1 MKSAEKIRAISLRK
15 RGLSYR
21 KIQNKINISK
31 GTLSMWL
38 RNIPL
43 TKSQKETLFK
53 NKRYGGYKGAKK
65 QQLKRIKK
73 TEQLIKAGQ
82 NEFLELFKNPL
93 FLSGLLL
100 YWAEGDKHQKEMVR
114 FTNSDPAMI
123 MLMMQWFRRV
133 CKVQNDKFRIAL
145 HIHNLHMADNVK
157 DYWAKITDI
166 PLNQF
171 YKMYIKKSSLRYKR
185 NILYNGTCKIIV
197 NNKDLFR
204 KIAGWKLGLLKYFK
218 ISTPRSS
225 MDRTRDF

>member
-21 KIQNKINISK
+21 KIQDRIEISR

-38 RNIPL
+38 RDIPL
-43 TKSQKETLFK
+43 TKVQKEKLFK
-53 NKRYGGYKGAKK
+53 SKKYGGYKGAKN
-65 QQLKRIKK
+65 QQLKRIKRTK
-73 TEQLIKAGQ
+73 QLIKEGR
-82 NEFLELFKNPL
+82 NEFLKLLKKPL

-123 MLMMQWFRRV
+123 MLMMKWFRQI
-133 CKVQNDKFRIAL
+133 CKVPNHKFRIAL
-145 HIHNLHMADNVK
+145 HIHNLHISDNVK
-157 DYWAKITDI
+157 GYWAKITDI
-166 PLNQF
+166 PVNQF
-171 YKMYIKKSSLRYKR
+171 YKIYIKKSSLRYKR

-197 NNKDLFR
+197 GNKDLFR
-204 KIAGWKLGLLKYFK
+204 KITGWKLGLLKYFK